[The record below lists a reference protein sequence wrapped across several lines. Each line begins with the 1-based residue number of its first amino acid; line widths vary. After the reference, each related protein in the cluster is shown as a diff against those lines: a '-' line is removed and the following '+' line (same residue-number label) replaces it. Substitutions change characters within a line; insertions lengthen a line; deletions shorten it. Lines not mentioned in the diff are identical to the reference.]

1 MMYENNQTN
10 TDHIALLHARDQ
22 FGFRQLSRD
31 AENLAGAMMVQGV
44 HPGDLVALVTSSSVL
59 IARMA
64 YASLTL
70 GVGLFPLDPSMASA
84 RRNRLLLDSGC
95 DLVITDLD
103 LADLPPTVNSISV
116 KAIAASDSLP
126 PTQDWKRDATGIQ
139 LVIATSGS
147 EGEPKGVML
156 SQENIAASVAASRR
170 RLDLGTGDLWLC
182 CLPLFHIGG
191 VSILYRC
198 LDAGAGML
206 LHQGFDAATVW
217 QDIQQR
223 EVTHISLVPA
233 MLARLLDISQDAS
246 PPERLRVALIG
257 GGHLAP
263 ELARRAHAAG
273 WQLCV
278 SYGMSETA
286 SQCATR
292 CGADAGLS
300 PGEVG
305 LPLDGMEIGVTGQGR
320 IRVRGPA
327 VMLGYINP
335 RRTPGLGLQHGDWF
349 ETADLGEIDGMGRLR
364 VLGRADDQLLSGGRS
379 VHPLEVEDL
388 ITVCPG
394 VDQVAIAGQP
404 DQVWGVMM
412 VALYTGSASA
422 AEVERWCRDN
432 IVSGLRPR
440 RYIKVQ
446 ELPLNTLG
454 KLDRARLTA
463 LALQA

>member
-1 MMYENNQTN
+1 MSENSQTN
-10 TDHIALLHARDQ
+10 TAHFALLHAGDQ
-22 FGFRQLSRD
+22 FGLRQLSREAD
-31 AENLAGAMMVQGV
+31 NLANALVYHGGHACG
-44 HPGDLVALVTSSSVL
+44 LVALITSSSIL
-59 IARMA
+59 IARMV
-64 YASLTL
+64 YASLSL
-70 GVGLFPLDPSMASA
+70 GVGLFPLDPAMAGA
-84 RRNRLLLDSGC
+84 RRNRLLLDAGC
-95 DLVITDLD
+95 DLVITDLE
-103 LADLPPTVNSISV
+103 LADLPPQVKSISA
-116 KAIAASDSLP
+116 KTIGSFDSVSL
-126 PTQDWKRDATGIQ
+126 TRDGGGIQ

-198 LDAGAGML
+198 MDAGAGML

-217 QDIQQR
+217 QDIQQK

-233 MLARLLDISQDAS
+233 MLARLLDLSQDAS
-246 PPERLRVALIG
+246 PPERLRIALIG

-263 ELARRAHAAG
+263 GLARRAHAAG
-273 WQLCV
+273 WPLCV

-292 CGADAGLS
+292 CGADAGQS

-305 LPLDGMEIGVTGQGR
+305 LPLDGMEIGVTEQGR

-335 RRTPGLGLQHGDWF
+335 HRTPGLGLQHGGWF

-394 VDQVAIAGQP
+394 VDQVAVTGQP
-404 DQVWGVMM
+404 DQVWGAKL
-412 VALYTGSASA
+412 VALYTGTASA
-422 AEVERWCRDN
+422 VEVEQWCRDN
-432 IVSGLRPR
+432 IVSSLRPR
-440 RYIKVQ
+440 RYIKVE
-446 ELPLNTLG
+446 ELPLNTFG
-454 KLDRARLTA
+454 KLDRVRLTT